1 MMEEPNSLGGIGV
14 KLIALLLIVGGGTG
28 AAFTLVAESQML
40 FKAGIQFAAL
50 YGLLVFI
57 FGWSAWSGYGLWK
70 GKAWAVRNAKFIFA
84 AQIPI
89 FAVPGFSFDG
99 FSTGLRVFFIVRS
112 QLPVFRFGLDIA
124 PTLQFAVSQE
134 IDLWAIGVNMLAVV
148 VLIYLIWVNR
158 RAEVK
163 QDRFGLI

>member
-1 MMEEPNSLGGIGV
+1 MEAPNSSPGIGV

-28 AAFTLVAESQML
+28 AAFTLVAESRIL
-40 FKAGIQFAAL
+40 FKAGIQLAAL
-50 YGLLVFI
+50 YGLFVFI
-57 FGWSAWSGYGLWK
+57 FGWSAWTGYGLWK
-70 GKAWAVRNAKFIFA
+70 GEAWALRNAKFIFA

-99 FSTGLRVFFIVRS
+99 FSTGLRVYFILRG
-112 QLPVFRFGLDIA
+112 QLPVFRFGLDIS

-134 IDLWAIGVNMLAVV
+134 VGYWAVGINLLAIVAFV
-148 VLIYLIWVNR
+148 HLIHASR
-158 RAEVK
+158 PAEVK